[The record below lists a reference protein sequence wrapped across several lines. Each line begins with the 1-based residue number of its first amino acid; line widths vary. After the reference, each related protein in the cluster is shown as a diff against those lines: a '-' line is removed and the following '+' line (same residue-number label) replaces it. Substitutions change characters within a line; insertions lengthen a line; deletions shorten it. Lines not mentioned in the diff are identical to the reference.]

1 MVLSS
6 STLPLKSGMTS
17 ILHPNPPPS
26 QDAGKLTHRNA
37 APLRTA
43 HARRDSAS
51 VPHAP
56 DSAFHHPSATRGGGP
71 SSTKLPAHRN
81 QAFAN
86 ACQLFQLVPIR
97 HRTTSLWHPFLFQRA
112 SCAPRR
118 VLTGRCGRA
127 QGCCPVCGAAGARDW
142 VGWRSRNDV
151 VVGRAMTGG
160 KLRRCLSGV
169 AGI

>member
-6 STLPLKSGMTS
+6 STLPLKFGMTS
-17 ILHPNPPPS
+17 ILQPHQHH

-37 APLRTA
+37 APLRTT

-56 DSAFHHPSATRGGGP
+56 DSPSSLSHTGGGP

-142 VGWRSRNDV
+142 VRWRSRNDV

-160 KLRRCLSGV
+160 KLRVCLSG
-169 AGI
+169 AGVYR